1 MANCVW
7 ANDFKIDTDL
17 TGTTPA
23 LATIANL
30 ESLEMSID
38 GNVQDWFSMDGEGFS
53 SSLLTAKKITFTGT
67 AKVTDGDTGNDY
79 IRGKMFAVCAD
90 ANSNFQLTLADASVV
105 TGNCVISVTGG
116 LGAAEDVDVIEF
128 EIHVSG
134 KPTVT

>member
-7 ANDFKIDTDL
+7 ANDFKIDTSA
-17 TGTTPA
+17 TETPA

-38 GNVQDWFSMDGEGFS
+38 GTVQDWFSMDGEGFS

-79 IRGKMFAVCAD
+79 IRSKMFAVCAD
-90 ANSNFQLTLADASVV
+90 ANSNFQLTLADGSVV
-105 TGNCVISVTGG
+105 SGACVISVTGG
-116 LGAAEDVDVIEF
+116 LGPAEDVDVIEF

-134 KPTVT
+134 KPTVA